1 MNDQALTTMDF
12 HALAASRCSTRS
24 FTQDPIPQDSLN
36 RILETARLA
45 PSAKN
50 LQPWRFI
57 VIRTPEVLRTVHA
70 CYSRDWLQT
79 APAILVVTGRRCD
92 AWVRASDGYN
102 SLETDLSIAMD
113 HIILAAEN
121 EGISTCWIAAFDLPC
136 LRRALSLTG
145 EDEVFAFTPL
155 GYPAEGYTPVPK
167 KRKPLEEIATYL

>member
-1 MNDQALTTMDF
+1 MNDQALTSMDF

-24 FTQDPIPQDSLN
+24 FTQEPIAQDVLN

-57 VIRTPEVLRTVHA
+57 VVRTPEVLHAVHA

-79 APAILVVTGRRCD
+79 APSILVVTGRRSD

-102 SLETDLSIAMD
+102 SLETDLAIAMD
-113 HIILAAEN
+113 HLILSAEH
-121 EGISTCWIAAFDLPC
+121 EGIATCWIAAFDLPC
-136 LRRALSLTG
+136 LRNAVGLTD
-145 EDEVFAFTPL
+145 EDEVYAFTPL
-155 GYPAEGYTPVPK
+155 GYQAEGYTPVPK